1 MQATKRTKSFNEK
14 QIVLLD
20 STDVLSRKF
29 LFLIMIVLVVAM
41 KFFLLGR
48 DMRVGKKSRKQVTTQ
63 PKAQTH
69 PDCMTSL
76 NNQNVCSKGKEEKG
90 FISKGGSDT
99 CYLFSLFQSQDKHSG
114 INWDY
119 LVSAFTWFYYIF
131 IRKTSKLCVN

>member
-48 DMRVGKKSRKQVTTQ
+48 DMRVGKKSRK
-63 PKAQTH
+63 
-69 PDCMTSL
+69 
-76 NNQNVCSKGKEEKG
+76 
-90 FISKGGSDT
+90 
-99 CYLFSLFQSQDKHSG
+99 
-114 INWDY
+114 
-119 LVSAFTWFYYIF
+119 
-131 IRKTSKLCVN
+131 